1 MNKEEKIMLKIK
13 RIDHNGKEAEALID
27 PSKLT
32 EAIEHKEEQKP
43 VYDVN
48 TGELVEYKDAESTY
62 ILFFSDGGKQIKV
75 SKETYDKLV
84 AKLNVEEL

>member
-1 MNKEEKIMLKIK
+1 MLKIK
-13 RIDHNGKEAEALID
+13 RIDHNGKESEALID
-27 PSKLT
+27 LEKLT
-32 EAIEHKEEQKP
+32 QATEHKEEKKP

-62 ILFFSDGGKQIKV
+62 ILFFSDGGKKIKV

>member
-27 PSKLT
+27 LDKFT
-32 EAIEHKEEQKP
+32 EAIEHKEGEKP
-43 VYDVN
+43 VYDTE
-48 TGELVEYKDAESTY
+48 TGEIAEYKENESTY

>member
-1 MNKEEKIMLKIK
+1 MLKIK

-32 EAIEHKEEQKP
+32 EAIEHKEEKP
-43 VYDVN
+43 VYDVD
-48 TGELVEYKDAESTY
+48 TGEFVENVEAESTY